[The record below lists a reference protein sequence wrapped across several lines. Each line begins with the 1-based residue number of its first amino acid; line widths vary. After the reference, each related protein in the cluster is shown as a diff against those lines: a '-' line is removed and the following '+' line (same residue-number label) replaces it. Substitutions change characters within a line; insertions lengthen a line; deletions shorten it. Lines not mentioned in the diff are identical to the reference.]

1 MENAGAYAEIGRRAG
16 VYYEENASLAPHCS
30 FGTGGNA
37 DVLFFPETKERAE
50 ELIARLDEK
59 GLCYVL
65 LDIFRTRS
73 GIHRDHHNRVGLDV
87 RKEVDRQFCQGEKTQ
102 NYHRYKA

>member
-50 ELIARLDEK
+50 ELIARLDEE
-59 GLCYVL
+59 GLCYGGTGSRKGGRAAVRSKTT
-65 LDIFRTRS
+65 DILRA
-73 GIHRDHHNRVGLDV
+73 G
-87 RKEVDRQFCQGEKTQ
+87 
-102 NYHRYKA
+102 